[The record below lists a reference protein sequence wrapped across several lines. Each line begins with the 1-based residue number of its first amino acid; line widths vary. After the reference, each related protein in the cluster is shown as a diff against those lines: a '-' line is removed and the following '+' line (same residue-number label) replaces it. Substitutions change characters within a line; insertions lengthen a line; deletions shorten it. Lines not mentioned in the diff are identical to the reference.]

1 MNIHSYN
8 GGKMNTKGN
17 NVWGSVEEPSR
28 LAEFFK
34 VLADETRLK
43 ILCNLMDGAKCVMH
57 LSERVAMSQS
67 AVSHQLA
74 ILKRANLV
82 KVLRDGKKQIYS
94 LADGHVRAVLELVST
109 HVREDGK
116 LCEGGNCNG

>member
-1 MNIHSYN
+1 
-8 GGKMNTKGN
+8 MNTKGN

-34 VLADETRLK
+34 VLSDETRLK

-57 LSERVAMSQS
+57 LSERVVMSQS

-94 LADGHVRAVLELVST
+94 LADGHVRTVLELAST